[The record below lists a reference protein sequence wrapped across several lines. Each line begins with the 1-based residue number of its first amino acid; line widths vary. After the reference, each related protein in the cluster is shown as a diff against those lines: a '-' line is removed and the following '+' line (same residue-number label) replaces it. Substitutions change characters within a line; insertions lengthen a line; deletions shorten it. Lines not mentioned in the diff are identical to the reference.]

1 MDSAISLEEEREL
14 VERAKVDAEAFGR
27 LYDLYYQK
35 IFGYIMHRVA
45 NVEVAQDVTS
55 ETFFKA
61 LKSLQSFHWRNISF
75 SSWIFRIATNEIT
88 NYYRK
93 NKHYVSVDIED
104 LSQHAS
110 NAEDV
115 REEMMQAEDAL
126 QRSQDFVKMQVL
138 MSELPD
144 KYQEVLSLRFFEDKQ
159 ITEIAEILGKKE
171 GTVKSLLHRGI
182 EKLRV
187 HMEADATQ
195 T

>member
-1 MDSAISLEEEREL
+1 MDLEDERAL
-14 VERAKVDAEAFGR
+14 VERAKVDAEAFGQ

-45 NVEVAQDVTS
+45 NVEVAQDITS

-61 LKSLQSFHWRNISF
+61 LKNLHAFHWRNISF

-93 NKHYVSVDIED
+93 NKNYITVDIED
-104 LSQHAS
+104 LSQHQS
-110 NAEDV
+110 NEEDV
-115 REEMMQAEDAL
+115 REELMRAEEELARHEDFLKMQA
-126 QRSQDFVKMQVL
+126 L

-144 KYQEVLSLRFFEDKQ
+144 KYQQVLTLRFFEEKQ
-159 ITEIAEILGKKE
+159 INEIAEILGKKE
-171 GTVKSLLHRGI
+171 GTVKSLLHRGL

-187 HMEADATQ
+187 GMDVSATLP
-195 T
+195 